1 MRRVRYGGAM
11 SLDGYIAGPNGE
23 YDWIIM
29 DPDIDFAA
37 MTREYDTFLIG
48 RKTFEA
54 MQGMQGGAPPTPGVR
69 SIVFSRTLK
78 PADHPDLT
86 IEADAVRVVSELRST
101 PVKDIAVFGGGELAR
116 SLLEAGLVDTVELS
130 IIPVL
135 LGGGIPLLPP
145 PASRTKLVLRHH
157 RLYPKS
163 GIVGLEYD
171 VAR

>member
-1 MRRVRYGGAM
+1 M
-11 SLDGYIAGPNGE
+11 SLDGYIAGPSGE

-37 MTREYDTFLIG
+37 MTSQFDTFLIG
-48 RKTFEA
+48 RKTLEV
-54 MQGMQGGAPPTPGVR
+54 MQRMDGGGGAMPGAR

-78 PADHPDLT
+78 QADHPDLT
-86 IEADAVRVVSELRST
+86 IEADAVRVVSELRVT
-101 PVKDIAVFGGGELAR
+101 PGKDIALFGGGELAR
-116 SLLEAGLVDTVELS
+116 SLLEAGLVDTVEVSLMP
-130 IIPVL
+130 IL
-135 LGGGIPLLPP
+135 LGGGIPLLPT
-145 PASRTKLVLRHH
+145 PASRVKLVFRSY